1 MFIKLRY
8 SNSQFSVFI
17 ENLSC
22 MPLKSLSYTHSI
34 DKNTT
39 FLKKEEMKIQFNHEI
54 APLHLDYTHSHCW
67 GICMIIIAISF
78 HTQQI
83 EWHNNNFTHSTA
95 TKSEI
100 FIWQCYENLNKILF
114 SYHRSR
120 MCISAFKP
128 HIQKNIRNEK
138 LSNNSIARSCCRYVA
153 ILWKSKK
160 WKFWSVG
167 GIFSYFVVCCL
178 LPKLQEV
185 HFKVI

>member
-1 MFIKLRY
+1 MY
-8 SNSQFSVFI
+8 ASQI
-17 ENLSC
+17 
-22 MPLKSLSYTHSI
+22 PLVHTFDWQKY
-34 DKNTT
+34 KFF

-54 APLHLDYTHSHCW
+54 ALLHLDYTHSHCW
-67 GICMIIIAISF
+67 AICMIIIAISF

-128 HIQKNIRNEK
+128 HIQKKTSAMKNYQR
-138 LSNNSIARSCCRYVA
+138 NNSNAHSCCYWCVA
-153 ILWKSKK
+153 ILWKSKT
-160 WKFWSVG
+160 WKILS
-167 GIFSYFVVCCL
+167 CL
-178 LPKLQEV
+178 LFAKIARGAFLKS
-185 HFKVI
+185 FKYNIYIW